1 MAEGSRKA
9 GAVSKPHPPLDPHRG
24 LRVNAWLARALGRSR
39 RDCDTLVKEGRVTIN
54 SVTAGLSDRVREDAR
69 VALDGRPLSSVP
81 REYIA
86 LNKPPGV
93 ITAVHDERE
102 RTVVELLPPGF
113 RELFPVG
120 RLDRDTRGLLLL
132 TNDGD
137 WSFRILHPSRKV
149 PREYHV
155 KLDRPVDLKELR
167 VPVELEDGVSRFD
180 DVRWLEPNRRE
191 LVAITLHEGRKRQ
204 IRRVFRAL
212 GYRVLDLVRTRVG
225 SINLG
230 SLGEG
235 KHRRLTRE
243 EIESV
248 GK

>member
-1 MAEGSRKA
+1 VVRQAHHERAS
-9 GAVSKPHPPLDPHRG
+9 GARPAVDPKRG
-24 LRVNAWLARALGRSR
+24 MRINAWLARSLGRSR
-39 RDCDTLVKEGRVTIN
+39 RDCDLLVKEGRVRIN
-54 SVTAGLSDRVREDAR
+54 GIVAGLSDRIQGEPHVQ
-69 VALDGRPLSSVP
+69 LDGRPISSVQ

-86 LNKPPGV
+86 LNKPAGL

-102 RTVVELLPPGF
+102 RTVVEILPPAL

-155 KLDRPVDLKELR
+155 KVDRPVDLKQLR
-167 VPVELEDGVSRFD
+167 TPIELEDGVSRFD
-180 DVRWLEPNRRE
+180 DVSWIQPNRPE
-191 LVAITLHEGRKRQ
+191 FVSITLHEGRKRQ

-212 GYRVLDLVRTRVG
+212 GYRVLDLVRIRVG

-230 SLGEG
+230 SLEEG
-235 KHRRLTRE
+235 RFRRLTPE

-248 GK
+248 GA